1 MNIQRKDITGVIL
14 AGGQGQ
20 RMGGADKGWLMLD
33 GEPFITHALRRLAP
47 QVGPLLIS
55 ANRELERYEALGVQV
70 VTDDA
75 STSCRGPLAGV
86 LAAMQV
92 CRTPWLATVPC
103 DSPRFPLD
111 LVARLAETTSTH
123 PTVRAATV
131 VTPQAPDH
139 HAHPV
144 FCLVHNAMQDSLVD
158 YLSTGRRSMQGW
170 LTQVHAL
177 QVAFDDA
184 SFFVNLNTPQELAQ
198 VQRC

>member
-1 MNIQRKDITGVIL
+1 
-14 AGGQGQ
+14 
-20 RMGGADKGWLMLD
+20 
-33 GEPFITHALRRLAP
+33 
-47 QVGPLLIS
+47 
-55 ANRELERYEALGVQV
+55 
-70 VTDDA
+70 
-75 STSCRGPLAGV
+75 
-86 LAAMQV
+86 
-92 CRTPWLATVPC
+92 
-103 DSPRFPLD
+103 
-111 LVARLAETTSTH
+111 
-123 PTVRAATV
+123 V